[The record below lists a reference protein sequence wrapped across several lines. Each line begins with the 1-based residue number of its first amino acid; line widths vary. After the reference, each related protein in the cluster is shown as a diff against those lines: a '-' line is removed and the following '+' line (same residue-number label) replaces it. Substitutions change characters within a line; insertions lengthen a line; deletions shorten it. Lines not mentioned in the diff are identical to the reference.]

1 MKHHETLNVN
11 LETQNRLLTPHF
23 ALNEF
28 TESPT
33 ARKHGIA
40 NVPSAEAVDN
50 LKRLCENTL
59 EPLREALQ
67 LPVVITSGFRT
78 KALNDL
84 LAHSSERS
92 QHMQGQAADFYVGE
106 GPVSGSKIQDCPS
119 GESAHARDNSSKLG
133 SPLAQS
139 QTSGDLNRRQT
150 ESRLSSLEES
160 QGAKEEDEVK
170 HETGESSLKPET
182 PRQRLIKAFRLII
195 TSEQI
200 DYDQLILY
208 PTFIH
213 VSYVS
218 KEKNR
223 RTILLGMRNGKL
235 GYGKCSVQNALK
247 IE

>member
-1 MKHHETLNVN
+1 MIQKQVLS
-11 LETQNRLLTPHF
+11 PHF
-23 ALNEF
+23 CLDEF
-28 TESPT
+28 TESST
-33 ARKHGIA
+33 AIKHGIQ
-40 NVPSAEAVDN
+40 NNPPQEAVEN
-50 LKRLCENTL
+50 LRRLCANTL
-59 EPLREALQ
+59 EPLREELG
-67 LPVVITSGFRT
+67 LPVVITSGFRS

-139 QTSGDLNRRQT
+139 QTSGNLQ
-150 ESRLSSLEES
+150 
-160 QGAKEEDEVK
+160 
-170 HETGESSLKPET
+170 HETGESSLKHET
-182 PRQRLIKAFRLII
+182 PRQRLIRAFRLII

-208 PTFIH
+208 PSFIH

-218 KEKNR
+218 RERNR

-235 GYGKCSVQNALK
+235 GYGKCSIKNALT
-247 IE
+247 IV

>member
-1 MKHHETLNVN
+1 MNN
-11 LETQNRLLTPHF
+11 ILLSPHF
-23 ALNEF
+23 RLDEF
-28 TESPT
+28 TKSST
-33 ARKHGIA
+33 AIKHGIQ
-40 NVPSAEAVDN
+40 NNPPQEAVEN
-50 LKRLCENTL
+50 LRRLCANTL

-67 LPVVITSGFRT
+67 LPVGITSGFRT

-92 QHMQGQAADFYVGE
+92 QHMQGQAADFYVAE
-106 GPVSGSKIQDCPS
+106 P
-119 GESAHARDNSSKLG
+119 
-133 SPLAQS
+133 
-139 QTSGDLNRRQT
+139 TDLNLEPGSLNPAKPTRR
-150 ESRLSSLEES
+150 EL
-160 QGAKEEDEVK
+160 
-170 HETGESSLKPET
+170 
-182 PRQRLIKAFRLII
+182 LIRAFRLII

-208 PTFIH
+208 PSFIH

-218 KEKNR
+218 RERNR

>member
-1 MKHHETLNVN
+1 MNN
-11 LETQNRLLTPHF
+11 ILLSPHF
-23 ALNEF
+23 CLDEF
-28 TESPT
+28 TKSPT
-33 ARKHGIA
+33 ACKHGIA
-40 NVPSAEAVDN
+40 NVPPAEAVDN
-50 LKRLCENTL
+50 LKRLCAGTL
-59 EPLREALQ
+59 EPLREALG

-92 QHMQGQAADFYVGE
+92 QHMQGQAADFYVDE
-106 GPVSGSKIQDCPS
+106 GQSGLS
-119 GESAHARDNSSKLG
+119 
-133 SPLAQS
+133 
-139 QTSGDLNRRQT
+139 RR
-150 ESRLSSLEES
+150 EL
-160 QGAKEEDEVK
+160 
-170 HETGESSLKPET
+170 
-182 PRQRLIKAFRLII
+182 LIKAFRLII

-208 PTFIH
+208 PSFIH

-218 KEKNR
+218 RERNR

>member
-1 MKHHETLNVN
+1 MIQKQFLS
-11 LETQNRLLTPHF
+11 PHF
-23 ALNEF
+23 SLLEF

-40 NVPSAEAVDN
+40 NVPPAKAVDN

-78 KALNDL
+78 KALNDI
-84 LAHSSERS
+84 LAHASERS
-92 QHMQGQAADFYVGE
+92 QHMAGQAADFYIGW
-106 GPVSGSKIQDCPS
+106 GQRLKGL
-119 GESAHARDNSSKLG
+119 SAREL
-133 SPLAQS
+133 
-139 QTSGDLNRRQT
+139 
-150 ESRLSSLEES
+150 
-160 QGAKEEDEVK
+160 
-170 HETGESSLKPET
+170 
-182 PRQRLIKAFRLII
+182 LIKAFRMII
-195 TSEQI
+195 QNDAI

-208 PTFIH
+208 PSFIH

-235 GYGKCSVQNALK
+235 SYGKCSVENALK
-247 IE
+247 IQ